1 MKGTKVAS
9 LRIMAREDSPAKV
22 TVKIG
27 GTEVLHDK
35 RLQSLVELVDEIRAG
50 GNDAEITY
58 RPPTGRGVYWY
69 EIVGLFIGLRAA
81 EASIST
87 IVSSLET
94 SAINWVK
101 ARFSTQRSEDE
112 PRERPKWIT
121 IYGPNGEKL
130 KEIKARSVD
139 EIDVSDSFPDE

>member
-58 RPPTGRGVYWY
+58 RPPTGRGVY
-69 EIVGLFIGLRAA
+69 
-81 EASIST
+81 
-87 IVSSLET
+87 
-94 SAINWVK
+94 
-101 ARFSTQRSEDE
+101 
-112 PRERPKWIT
+112 
-121 IYGPNGEKL
+121 
-130 KEIKARSVD
+130 
-139 EIDVSDSFPDE
+139 